1 MTNEKTIQEVDA
13 EMQVLWQEI
22 DEKTNSI
29 LEVLKGVSY
38 KNIRLIK
45 ASVERKIEEVFNH
58 SKLVL

>member
-1 MTNEKTIQEVDA
+1 MKEETAEQQVERVQKYWNEVE
-13 EMQVLWQEI
+13 
-22 DEKTNSI
+22 EKTNSI

-45 ASVERKIEEVFNH
+45 ASVERKVEEAINH

>member
-1 MTNEKTIQEVDA
+1 MKEETAEQQVERIQKCWNEVE
-13 EMQVLWQEI
+13 
-22 DEKTNSI
+22 EKTNSI

-45 ASVERKIEEVFNH
+45 ASVERKVEEAINH

>member
-1 MTNEKTIQEVDA
+1 MTNEKTIEEIDM
-13 EMQVLWQEI
+13 EMQALWQEI

-45 ASVERKIEEVFNH
+45 ATVERKIEEAVNH

>member
-1 MTNEKTIQEVDA
+1 MKEETAEQQVERIQKYWNEVE
-13 EMQVLWQEI
+13 
-22 DEKTNSI
+22 EKTNSI

-45 ASVERKIEEVFNH
+45 ASVERKVEEAINH

>member
-1 MTNEKTIQEVDA
+1 MTNEKTIEEIDM
-13 EMQVLWQEI
+13 EMQALWQEI

-45 ASVERKIEEVFNH
+45 VIVERKIEEAVNH
-58 SKLVL
+58 SKPVL